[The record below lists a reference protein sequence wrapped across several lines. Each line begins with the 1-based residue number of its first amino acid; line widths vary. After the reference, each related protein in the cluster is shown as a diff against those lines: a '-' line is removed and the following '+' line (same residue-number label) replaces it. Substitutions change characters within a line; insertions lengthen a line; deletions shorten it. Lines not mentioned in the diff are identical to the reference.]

1 MDSKAAE
8 QDGRRLRGFTTR
20 AKALEVAAEL
30 FASQGYSATS
40 ISSIAQ
46 AAGLHAASLYHA
58 FGSKEGLLAAVV
70 QHASDEFYGYLEAM
84 GDQLSPSA
92 AISRLADALE
102 SRPLFL
108 RLLLILV
115 LEREHGDP
123 ALLQTAV
130 EVRERGRAMIR
141 SAIAR
146 HLPADLSER
155 QDQRL
160 EDFSHLLMAF
170 LDGIFIAQQV
180 DVSPDRFRRLFELI
194 AEAMR
199 SLFAADLFPDKSQD
213 N

>member
-1 MDSKAAE
+1 MSPVPWRIRMGFDGHSIEGKAGRVDSKAAE

-92 AISRLADALE
+92 AISR
-102 SRPLFL
+102 
-108 RLLLILV
+108 ILV
-115 LEREHGDP
+115 Q
-123 ALLQTAV
+123 A
-130 EVRERGRAMIR
+130 
-141 SAIAR
+141 
-146 HLPADLSER
+146 
-155 QDQRL
+155 
-160 EDFSHLLMAF
+160 
-170 LDGIFIAQQV
+170 
-180 DVSPDRFRRLFELI
+180 
-194 AEAMR
+194 
-199 SLFAADLFPDKSQD
+199 
-213 N
+213 